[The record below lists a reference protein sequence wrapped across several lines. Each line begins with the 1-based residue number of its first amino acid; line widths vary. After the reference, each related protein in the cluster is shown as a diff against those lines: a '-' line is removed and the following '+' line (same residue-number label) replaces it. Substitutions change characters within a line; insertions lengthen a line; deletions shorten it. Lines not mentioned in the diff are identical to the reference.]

1 MQFLLNKK
9 EFFVSLVVVY
19 VFLIA
24 DYFFTSLGISPS
36 TLFLQMRRYI
46 PCAVSVAIAITV
58 WKSLGLSTR
67 HCCLILLLGLRGR

>member
-9 EFFVSLVVVY
+9 EFFVSLVVY

-36 TLFLQMRRYI
+36 TLFL
-46 PCAVSVAIAITV
+46 
-58 WKSLGLSTR
+58 
-67 HCCLILLLGLRGR
+67 